1 MQHRPRYMQRSG
13 GRTRTRRTKPGI
25 PGWVVTFGDMMALLL
40 CFFILLQM
48 FSEFKKDHE
57 YQRVVTAIQE
67 AFGFSGGVGVLPT
80 DDIPAR
86 SMIEILES
94 MATPTAG
101 DVSATSRSRDDGMEG
116 PNASV
121 TRVAE
126 GVQFTIGGVGLFAL
140 HSADVTETGRME
152 LARFATLLAGR
163 RNVVLI
169 RGHAASTRL
178 PDDSP
183 WTSLDELSFARAQ
196 AVHRILLAEGLD
208 DRVFRLEAV
217 GDREPLDARAMSE
230 QALAEHRR
238 VDIILTERM
247 AVEPAGAPQGGPV
260 VADALED
267 RS

>member
-1 MQHRPRYMQRSG
+1 MQHRARHMQRTA
-13 GRTRTRRTKPGI
+13 GRSRPRRTKPGI

-67 AFGFSGGVGVLPT
+67 AFGFTGGVGVLPT

-94 MATPTAG
+94 MSTPAAG
-101 DVSATSRSRDDGMEG
+101 DVSATSRNQDEGIEG
-116 PNASV
+116 PHARV

-140 HSADVTETGRME
+140 HSAEITDSGRAE
-152 LARFATLLAGR
+152 LARFAKLLAGR

-178 PDDSP
+178 PADSQ
-183 WTSLDELSFARAQ
+183 WSSLDELSFARAQ
-196 AVHRILLAEGLD
+196 TVHGILLAEGLD

-217 GDREPLDARAMSE
+217 GDREPIDSRAMSE

-247 AVEPAGAPQGGPV
+247 AVEPAGTPERDST
-260 VADALED
+260 VADAGE
-267 RS
+267 

>member
-1 MQHRPRYMQRSG
+1 MQASRNRPRRS
-13 GRTRTRRTKPGI
+13 KPGI

-94 MATPTAG
+94 MAAPVAG
-101 DVSATSRSRDDGMEG
+101 DVTANSQNQDEGIDG
-116 PNASV
+116 PHARV

-126 GVQFTIGGVGLFAL
+126 GVQFTIGGVGLFGL
-140 HSADVTETGRME
+140 HSAEVTETGRTE
-152 LARFATLLAGR
+152 LTKFAKLLAGR

-178 PDDSP
+178 PAESR
-183 WTSLDELSFARAQ
+183 WSSLDELSFARAQ
-196 AVHRILLAEGLD
+196 TVHRILLEEGLD

-217 GDREPLDARAMSE
+217 GDREPLDPRAMSE
-230 QALAEHRR
+230 QALAQHRR

-247 AVEPAGAPQGGPV
+247 AVEPPGTQHGDSA
-260 VADALED
+260 VADAGE
-267 RS
+267 